1 MKPKK
6 RPTNAA
12 SIVGPCYKFL
22 FENLNARKPKP
33 PANTILTR
41 VSRILIALAGFI
53 ELINKSIIM
62 NKFTKT
68 RTPLMPPEMYMKT
81 LAPKKLLAN
90 PKKSITKAS
99 KIGLFLK
106 KLRMPCMLN
115 TGQPAACVVLIVNVQ
130 VLSSAV
136 TVKSLLV
143 GVPSLVESQ
152 YISKY
157 VPQEAVPQ
165 GTEFSKYVSI

>member
-12 SIVGPCYKFL
+12 SIVAPCSKFL
-22 FENLNARKPKP
+22 FENLNARKPRP
-33 PANTILTR
+33 PPNTIPTR
-41 VSRILIALAGFI
+41 VSRILIALAGCI
-53 ELINKSIIM
+53 ELINKLIIM
-62 NKFTKT
+62 NEFTKT
-68 RTPLMPPEMYMKT
+68 RTPLIPPEMYTKN
-81 LAPKKLLAN
+81 LAPKRLVAK
-90 PKKSITKAS
+90 PKKIITKAS
-99 KIGLFLK
+99 KTGTLLK
-106 KLRMPCMLN
+106 KLRRPCKLN

-136 TVKSLLV
+136 TVKSSLV